1 MKQPIIV
8 TGASGFVGSH
18 LIPALL
24 KEKIPL
30 ILLSHKKD
38 LHFDKAGV
46 EVVPV
51 PEDCCGMIELFQTK
65 RPVGVIH
72 LATCFAPV
80 HSPGLIPD
88 MIRSNIEF
96 GTNLTE
102 ASVKSGVKWFLNI
115 GTFWQHYEGADY
127 DPVNLYAATK
137 QALED
142 IFAYYRHVSDIKI
155 VTLCLNDTFGPGDTR
170 KKIFP
175 LWKELAEHPEKKMQ
189 MSPGEQIM
197 DILYID
203 DVISGICLLKE
214 LLENEAPVISEQKI
228 FYLSAK
234 ERHSLRE
241 TAEIF
246 EKILG
251 RKLNIEWG
259 GRPYREREVMNP
271 TCTGILL
278 PGWENK
284 FSLEDGISKFLNGDS
299 K

>member
-1 MKQPIIV
+1 
-8 TGASGFVGSH
+8 
-18 LIPALL
+18 
-24 KEKIPL
+24 
-30 ILLSHKKD
+30 
-38 LHFDKAGV
+38 
-46 EVVPV
+46 
-51 PEDCCGMIELFQTK
+51 
-65 RPVGVIH
+65 
-72 LATCFAPV
+72 
-80 HSPGLIPD
+80 
-88 MIRSNIEF
+88 
-96 GTNLTE
+96 
-102 ASVKSGVKWFLNI
+102 
-115 GTFWQHYEGADY
+115 
-127 DPVNLYAATK
+127 
-137 QALED
+137 
-142 IFAYYRHVSDIKI
+142 
-155 VTLCLNDTFGPGDTR
+155 
-170 KKIFP
+170 
-175 LWKELAEHPEKKMQ
+175 
-189 MSPGEQIM
+189 M